1 MGWTPTLVVL
11 VVSLMIFFGARYQA
25 AKPVELGKARLLPY
39 TAIMF
44 LAAIIFI
51 LMVTHIFTLLGLG
64 GGHLQGL
71 APAEPIYLAQKI

>member
-11 VVSLMIFFGARYQA
+11 AVSLLIFFGARYRA

-44 LAAIIFI
+44 IAAIVFV
-51 LMVTHIFTLLGLG
+51 LMVTHIFTLLGFESG
-64 GGHLQGL
+64 GPSGFGVR
-71 APAEPIYLAQKI
+71 